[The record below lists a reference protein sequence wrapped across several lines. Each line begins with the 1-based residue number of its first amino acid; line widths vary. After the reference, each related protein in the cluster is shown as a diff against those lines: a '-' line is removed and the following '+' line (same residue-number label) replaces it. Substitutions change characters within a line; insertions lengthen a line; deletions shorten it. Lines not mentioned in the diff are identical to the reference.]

1 MFWYQ
6 MKINSF
12 KGKYC
17 MHVKTDTIMYTSL
30 HLNQLACQL
39 CISCRMSSFLFPN
52 TLCRT
57 EHLKSILV
65 ILIIQIIVNLIGLN
79 LSSLWWTSLP
89 VPFHF
94 VPFRKVPIAPD
105 IERFIN
111 IPMRLV
117 HFQNLGAI
125 LTCHRCTFISLDIF
139 TIFGGG
145 GEGRHKSD
153 VGVPK
158 I

>member
-1 MFWYQ
+1 MVHILSRSVSFRKVPIRTQVLVFCGTEPQKFAHKQYIEVYGMFWYQ

-65 ILIIQIIVNLIGLN
+65 ILIIKIIVNLIGLN
-79 LSSLWWTSLP
+79 LSLFTGS
-89 VPFHF
+89 
-94 VPFRKVPIAPD
+94 VPFRSVP
-105 IERFIN
+105 
-111 IPMRLV
+111 
-117 HFQNLGAI
+117 
-125 LTCHRCTFISLDIF
+125 
-139 TIFGGG
+139 
-145 GEGRHKSD
+145 
-153 VGVPK
+153 
-158 I
+158 